1 MQLTIKNITEL
12 LYKKTNHL
20 VLIEWRELY
29 SARRERELQS
39 KGLGGKKQVTHPN
52 HLNSM
57 NMYHTTRANQSP
69 ESWVKVQKGDY

>member
-1 MQLTIKNITEL
+1 MNFRLMWFHSGSAILQLTIKNITEL

-52 HLNSM
+52 HLEYVPYYAS
-57 NMYHTTRANQSP
+57 
-69 ESWVKVQKGDY
+69 